1 MKLTEKMHSDFDALL
16 EEDGTLADVETV
28 AIKRV
33 IAYQVA
39 KEMEAQNISK
49 TKMAQLMDTSRAVVD
64 RLLNPA
70 HSSLTLHTLES
81 ASLALGKK
89 LHISIG

>member
-1 MKLTEKMHSDFDALL
+1 VPDTFSTLL
-16 EEDGTLADVETV
+16 DEDGTLADVETV

-39 KEMEAQNISK
+39 QEMKAQNISK
-49 TKMAQLMDTSRAVVD
+49 TKMAQMMDTSRAVVD
-64 RLLNPA
+64 RLLNPT
-70 HSSLTLHTLES
+70 HSSLTLHTLEA

>member
-1 MKLTEKMHSDFDALL
+1 MRLTKDMQSDFDTLL
-16 EEDGTLADVETV
+16 DEDGTLVDVETV

-39 KEMEAQNISK
+39 QEMKAQNISK
-49 TKMAQLMDTSRAVVD
+49 TKMAQMMDTSRAVVD
-64 RLLNPA
+64 RLLNPT
-70 HSSLTLHTLES
+70 HSSLTLHTLEA

>member
-1 MKLTEKMHSDFDALL
+1 MKLTENMKSDFDALL
-16 EEDGTLADVETV
+16 EDDGTLAEAETV

-39 KEMEAQNISK
+39 QEMEAQNISK

-64 RLLNPA
+64 RLLNPT
-70 HSSLTLHTLES
+70 HSSLTLHTLEA

>member
-1 MKLTEKMHSDFDALL
+1 MKLTENMQSDFDTLL
-16 EEDGTLADVETV
+16 EEDGTLAEVETV

-39 KEMEAQNISK
+39 QEMEAQNISK

-64 RLLNPA
+64 RLLNPT

>member
-1 MKLTEKMHSDFDALL
+1 MKLTENMQSDFDTLL
-16 EEDGTLADVETV
+16 EEDGTLAEVETV

-39 KEMEAQNISK
+39 QEMKAQNISK

-64 RLLNPA
+64 RLLNPT

-81 ASLALGKK
+81 ASLALGKT